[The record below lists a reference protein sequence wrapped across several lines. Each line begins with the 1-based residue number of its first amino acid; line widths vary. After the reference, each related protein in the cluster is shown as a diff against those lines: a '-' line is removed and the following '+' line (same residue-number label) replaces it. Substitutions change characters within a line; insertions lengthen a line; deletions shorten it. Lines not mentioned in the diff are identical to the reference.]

1 MNQPVFEHTVGN
13 GHVIRYQCLPSGTCY
28 HADTPETVIELL
40 EVVRL
45 NQRKVRLFYGDPQ
58 TGQSWFDEHDVIGRV
73 GRSTGPIK
81 VPLLIEPGEI
91 GGPALLD
98 QCIIRIDSPRKTLYQ
113 HEQFRVGEVA
123 LVRSPLK
130 FNQPWT
136 VLIDQILQARFE
148 DKRQAQRYIEFL
160 QGERFYLD

>member
-1 MNQPVFEHTVGN
+1 MNQPIFEHNYCN
-13 GHVIRYQCLPSGTCY
+13 GHCIRYRRLPSGTCY
-28 HADTPETVIELL
+28 HADTPEPVIDLL
-40 EVVRL
+40 ETVRL
-45 NQRKVRLFYGDPQ
+45 NQRKVRLFYGDPK
-58 TGQSWFDEHDVIGRV
+58 TGQSWFDEHDVIGRI

-113 HEQFRVGEVA
+113 HEQFRVGEFT
-123 LVRSPLK
+123 LVRSQLK
-130 FNQPWT
+130 RHPWT

-148 DKRQAQRYIEFL
+148 DKRQAQRYVEFL
-160 QGERFYLD
+160 QGTRFYPE

>member
-1 MNQPVFEHTVGN
+1 MNQPIFEHTVCN
-13 GHVIRYQCLPSGTCY
+13 GHGIRYRRLPSGTCY
-28 HADTPETVIELL
+28 YADTPDPIVDVLETVR
-40 EVVRL
+40 V
-45 NQRKVRLFYGDPQ
+45 NQRKVRLFYGDPK
-58 TGQSWFDEHDVIGRV
+58 TGQSWFDEHDVIGRI

-113 HEQFRVGEVA
+113 HAQFRVGEVA
-123 LVRSPLK
+123 LVRGKLK
-130 FNQPWT
+130 RQPWT

-148 DKRQAQRYIEFL
+148 DKRQAQRYMEFL
-160 QGERFYLD
+160 QGKRFYLE

>member
-1 MNQPVFEHTVGN
+1 MNQQLFEHNYGN
-13 GHVIRYQCLPSGTCY
+13 GHVVRYRRLPSGTCY
-28 HADTPETVIELL
+28 HADTPEPVIELL
-40 EVVRL
+40 ETVRL
-45 NQRKVRLFYGDPQ
+45 NQRKVRLFYGDSQ
-58 TGQSWFDEHDVIGRV
+58 TGQSWFDEHDVMGRI

-98 QCIIRIDSPRKTLYQ
+98 QCIIRIDSPRTTLYQ

-123 LVRSPLK
+123 LVRSQLK
-130 FNQPWT
+130 RQPWT
-136 VLIDQILQARFE
+136 VLIDRILQAQFE

-160 QGERFYLD
+160 QGKRFYPE